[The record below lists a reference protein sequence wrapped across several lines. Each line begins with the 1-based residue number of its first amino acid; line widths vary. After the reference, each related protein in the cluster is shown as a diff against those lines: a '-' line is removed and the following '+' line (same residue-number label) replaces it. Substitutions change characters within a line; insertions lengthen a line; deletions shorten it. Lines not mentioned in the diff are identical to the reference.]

1 MKMRF
6 GRFACISACAFMV
19 LGACSSLPIPDFGRK
34 AKAEATAAEKEGRI
48 NLAIGDQ
55 PLEAD
60 PAFVDTAIILPEPRT
75 LSAWP
80 QSGSGASKTIGHV
93 NTAPTLDVD
102 WRVRAGAGSDRKGAL
117 TAAPVSDGS
126 NIFVIDGEQKVKSF
140 SVETG
145 TQNWSVKLDSGLRRD
160 KRGLGGGVAVSGS
173 TLIVSSGFGFVA
185 ALDVADGSEKWRRAL
200 GSPVTGA
207 PTIKDNR
214 LFVITQ
220 NNEIFALELETG
232 AVLWTDQAI
241 AESARV
247 LSSPSVAAVEDL
259 VVAPFSSGE
268 VIAFLDANGRRLW
281 NDALN
286 RSGRFTPISSIN
298 DIASRPVLSQGLVF
312 AATQSGLLA
321 AIDGR
326 TGRRVW
332 SQNIGSVHAPAVIGE
347 YVFIAGVEGQVAAI
361 AANNGSVIWATQ
373 LTQFKNEKKKSGRV
387 SYAGPLVASNRILII
402 SSDGDLISLSPQT
415 GEELARV
422 DLKDKVFLEPIVV
435 GDRIIILTDEGRL
448 IAIR

>member
-1 MKMRF
+1 MI
-6 GRFACISACAFMV
+6 AS
-19 LGACSSLPIPDFGRK
+19 CSSLPIPDFGRK

-60 PAFVDTAIILPEPRT
+60 PAFVDTAVILPEPRI
-75 LSAWP
+75 LSSWP
-80 QSGSGASKTIGHV
+80 QSGAGASKAIGHV
-93 NTAPTLDVD
+93 IAAPTLEID
-102 WRVRAGAGSDRKGAL
+102 WRVRAAQGSDRTAAL
-117 TAAPVSDGS
+117 TAAPVSDGT
-126 NIFVIDGEQKVKSF
+126 NIFIIDGEQKVKSF

-145 TQNWSVKLDSGLRRD
+145 VQNWSIKLDSGLRRD
-160 KRGLGGGVAVSGS
+160 KRGLGGGVAVEGT

-185 ALDVADGSEKWRRAL
+185 ALDTADGNEKWRRAL

-207 PTIKDNR
+207 PTIKDGR

-220 NNEIFALELETG
+220 NNEIFALDLQTG
-232 AVLWTDQAI
+232 AVLWSDQAI

-259 VVAPFSSGE
+259 IVAPFSSGE
-268 VIAFLDANGRRLW
+268 VIAFLGANGRRLW

-286 RSGRFTPISSIN
+286 RTGRFTPISAIN

-312 AATQSGLLA
+312 AASQSGLLA

-332 SQNIGSVHAPAVIGE
+332 DQNIGSVHAPAIIGE
-347 YVFIAGVEGQVAAI
+347 YIFIAGVEGQIACI
-361 AANNGSVIWATQ
+361 AAN
-373 LTQFKNEKKKSGRV
+373 
-387 SYAGPLVASNRILII
+387 AG
-402 SSDGDLISLSPQT
+402 
-415 GEELARV
+415 
-422 DLKDKVFLEPIVV
+422 
-435 GDRIIILTDEGRL
+435 
-448 IAIR
+448 